1 MQHTV
6 PFDIIHRRIY
16 ITPASVE
23 IGRMHV
29 NNQRFTAHLLGVNTG
44 RIGEPIMGMNDI
56 ELNRTGNHPG
66 YNRVI
71 IYLLHQIIGV
81 TSRKFDTPQIIG
93 FQIIKIRINMAA
105 KIEIFLGI
113 HTIAIT
119 LLYIIPTYV
128 SPCDRCIRSSDN
140 MGKSF
145 ILVSVWFRYDKCDV
159 YIATLC
165 HAFGQPITG
174 RTQTS
179 QDMRRKLPTEHKRF
193 HR

>member
-23 IGRMHV
+23 ICRMHV

-81 TSRKFDTPQIIG
+81 TSRKFDTTQIIG
-93 FQIIKIRINMAA
+93 FK
-105 KIEIFLGI
+105 
-113 HTIAIT
+113 
-119 LLYIIPTYV
+119 IIPTYV

-145 ILVSVWFRYDKCDV
+145 ILVSVWFRYDKRDV

-179 QDMRRKLPTEHKRF
+179 QDKRRKLPTEHKRF